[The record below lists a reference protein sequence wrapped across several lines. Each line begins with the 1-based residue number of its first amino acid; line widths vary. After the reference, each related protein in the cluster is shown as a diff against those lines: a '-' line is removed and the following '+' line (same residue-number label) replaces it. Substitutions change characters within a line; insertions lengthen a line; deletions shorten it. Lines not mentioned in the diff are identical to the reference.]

1 MWYVWMELVATYLV
15 TLAFAHNNI
24 FIDLHNMWMVASKNR
39 LKFGFG
45 VVTEELSDRVSTAA
59 WNAISSAGSIFSN

>member
-1 MWYVWMELVATYLV
+1 MELIATYLV

-24 FIDLHNMWMVASKNR
+24 FIDLNNIWMVASKNR

-45 VVTEELSDRVSTAA
+45 GSDGGTVGPRLHHRLECDQFTKADTRKK
-59 WNAISSAGSIFSN
+59 W